1 VTKDDQDGA
10 DREGL
15 RVALAALAALAIAMG
30 IGRFA
35 FTPILPMMQQDSGLS
50 VSDGGWLASANYL
63 GYLIGALSAVRLHLR
78 AATAIRAGL
87 AVIGASTLAMALH
100 DGFPL
105 WVFLRTVAGV
115 ASAWVL
121 VFVSAWSLERLS
133 ALARLR
139 LSGVVYAGVGTGI
152 VVAGGTCLVAMSVGA
167 GSSAAWTALGLASLA
182 AAAVFWPAFGSGTFP
197 AGAAPLRDR
206 AKHGGEFWRL
216 VICYGA
222 YGFGYIIPGTFLP
235 VMAKQVVADPSL
247 FGWAWPV
254 FGAAAV
260 ASTLLVARAA
270 PLVTHRRA
278 WAISH
283 LVMALGVVVHHHG
296 GRAGGARG
304 RRRARAHAHR
314 RDDLGLRAR
323 PDRRSLVRGVLGAG
337 DGRVL
342 GRADPRF
349 GAAGALG
356 LGATAGTRPL
366 ALAYFCR
373 SAASSA
379 ALAPSAS
386 PRASRDCA
394 MRRQLSATS
403 SASLPAQ
410 ELERCAQLSA
420 CT

>member
-283 LVMALGVVVHHHG
+283 LVMALGVVVPVVLPGLAGILVAAFCVG
-296 GRAGGARG
+296 GTFVVITMVGVQEARAVAGAR
-304 RRRARAHAHR
+304 ARTLIAAMTSAFA
-314 RDDLGLRAR
+314 LGQIVGPLC
-323 PDRRSLVRGVLGAG
+323 
-337 DGRVL
+337 
-342 GRADPRF
+342 
-349 GAAGALG
+349 AAYWVQATGGFSGALI
-356 LGATAGTRPL
+356 LASALL
-366 ALAYFCR
+366 AL
-373 SAASSA
+373 S
-379 ALAPSAS
+379 ALALL
-386 PRASRDCA
+386 RGRG
-394 MRRQLSATS
+394 R
-403 SASLPAQ
+403 
-410 ELERCAQLSA
+410 
-420 CT
+420 